1 MPRGSCL
8 AARRREVTVASVAA
22 ISSRY
27 SLVLRALPRAYR
39 IANARFLASRRWLR
53 QGTASP
59 PGRALACSS
68 RRTITRTE
76 SHSRLLS
83 LGSCISAL
91 QTVLS
96 SRTTVPDSTF
106 SCLVQKSPIDPLP
119 RLGADRAHGLVQH
132 RFLRASRQRQSREGA
147 KRGRILQVKRQLLVA
162 QLSVLL
168 EQRTA

>member
-27 SLVLRALPRAYR
+27 RLVLLALPRACL
-39 IANARFLASRRWLR
+39 IANARLLASRRWLR

-96 SRTTVPDSTF
+96 SRTTVPDHSAGLHLLLL
-106 SCLVQKSPIDPLP
+106 SAVQKSPIDPLP
-119 RLGADRAHGLVQH
+119 RLGADRAYGLVQH

-147 KRGRILQVKRQLLVA
+147 KRGRILQMKRQLLVA
-162 QLSVLL
+162 QLPV
-168 EQRTA
+168 

>member
-8 AARRREVTVASVAA
+8 AARRRDVTVASVAA

-27 SLVLRALPRAYR
+27 SLVLLALPRAYR

-83 LGSCISAL
+83 
-91 QTVLS
+91 

-106 SCLVQKSPIDPLP
+106 SCLALCRRA
-119 RLGADRAHGLVQH
+119 RLILSHVSARIALTVLCSTDFFGQADSGNLAKARNEAES
-132 RFLRASRQRQSREGA
+132 SR
-147 KRGRILQVKRQLLVA
+147 
-162 QLSVLL
+162 
-168 EQRTA
+168 